1 MQNAFEELK
10 HMESL
15 FGSISTLILWVK
27 KYYSQF
33 ENVNIKYVKPD
44 QKAMTIE
51 R

>member
-27 KYYSQF
+27 KYSQF
-33 ENVNIKYVKPD
+33 ENVNIKCMKPD